1 MASIGTSGSYMG
13 GVGRAIVG
21 ILSVLAGPCAS
32 ILLFAASGQIDA
44 ASISLATIVQVA
56 GFLGLGITGSSE
68 HPLRPLS
75 IALAL
80 AIGASGAGLLWISLP
95 FPPSGREEISSAILA
110 CAFIAQIVAIVALR
124 RRPLVSA

>member
-21 ILSVLAGPCAS
+21 SLSVLAGLCAS

-75 IALAL
+75 IAL

>member
-1 MASIGTSGSYMG
+1 MAAGWVVRSRAARAGGEMASIGTSGSYMG

-56 GFLGLGITGSSE
+56 GLLGLGITGSSE

-75 IALAL
+75 IALA
-80 AIGASGAGLLWISLP
+80 IGAS
-95 FPPSGREEISSAILA
+95 
-110 CAFIAQIVAIVALR
+110 
-124 RRPLVSA
+124 